1 MAIGYVVAKCNVL
14 HGLLSIMWNKV
25 PWKKK
30 NQQNNLSAKYMA
42 EKSTLMGE

>member
-1 MAIGYVVAKCNVL
+1 MQCVAWATEHNVKQ
-14 HGLLSIMWNKV
+14 SAME
-25 PWKKK
+25 KK

>member
-14 HGLLSIMWNKV
+14 HGLLSIMWNSAME
-25 PWKKK
+25 KK
-30 NQQNNLSAKYMA
+30 QQNNLSAKYMA